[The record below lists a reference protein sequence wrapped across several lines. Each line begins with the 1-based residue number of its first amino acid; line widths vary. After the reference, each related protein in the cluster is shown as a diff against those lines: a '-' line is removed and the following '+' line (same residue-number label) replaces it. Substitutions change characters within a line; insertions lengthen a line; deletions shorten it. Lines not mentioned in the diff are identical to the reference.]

1 MSKVPILVL
10 ITIIYTQPLAFRRVK
25 QHERFRELPSYCL
38 YVVLE
43 ITNGLHNPPAHTW
56 PRPWPQP
63 S

>member
-10 ITIIYTQPLAFRRVK
+10 ITIIIPSLSHSVVSSNMNG
-25 QHERFRELPSYCL
+25 FRELPSYCL

-43 ITNGLHNPPAHTW
+43 ITNGLHTPPAHTW